1 MDPLLKKMNW
11 KEGMKIRVWNV
22 PTELSELVE
31 SWEKEGLMASE
42 KENPNFM
49 LAFVQTEEEIEK
61 YFSQMH
67 ELSPEDETIWL
78 AYPKGTSKRHKS
90 KINRDKGWKYLG
102 QFEYEG
108 VRQIAIDEDL
118 SALRFRKIRFIK
130 TMTRKFSVRD
140 QK

>member
-11 KEGMKIRVWNV
+11 KEGMKIRIWNV

-31 SWEKEGLMASE
+31 SWEKEGLMAYE
-42 KENPNFM
+42 KEKPDFM
-49 LAFVQTEEEIEK
+49 LAFVHTEQEVEK

-67 ELSPEDETIWL
+67 ELAPEDEAIWL
-78 AYPKGTSKRHKS
+78 AYPKGTSRKYKS
-90 KINRDKGWKYLG
+90 QINRDKGWKFLS

-108 VRQIAIDEDL
+108 VRQIAIDEDW

-130 TMTRKFSVRD
+130 TMTRNFSVKN
-140 QK
+140 Q

>member
-11 KEGMKIRVWNV
+11 KEGMKIRIWNV
-22 PTELSELVE
+22 PTELSDWAE
-31 SWEKEGLMASE
+31 SLEKAGLMASE
-42 KENPNFM
+42 KEKPNFM
-49 LAFVQTEEEIEK
+49 LAFVQTEEEVEK

-67 ELSPEDETIWL
+67 ELSPEDEAIWL
-78 AYPKGTSKRHKS
+78 AYPKGTSRRYKS

-108 VRQIAIDEDL
+108 VRQIAIDEDW

-130 TMTRKFSVRD
+130 TMTRKFSVKN
-140 QK
+140 Q

>member
-11 KEGMKIRVWNV
+11 KEGMKIRIWNV

-31 SWEKEGLMASE
+31 SWEKEGLMAYE
-42 KENPNFM
+42 KEKPDFM
-49 LAFVQTEEEIEK
+49 LAFVHTEQEVEK

-67 ELSPEDETIWL
+67 ELAPEDEAIWL
-78 AYPKGTSKRHKS
+78 AYPKGTSRKYKS
-90 KINRDKGWKYLG
+90 QINREKGSKFLS

-108 VRQIAIDEDL
+108 VRQIAIDEDW

-130 TMTRKFSVRD
+130 TMTRNFSVKN
-140 QK
+140 Q

>member
-1 MDPLLKKMNW
+1 
-11 KEGMKIRVWNV
+11 MKIRVWNV
-22 PTELSELVE
+22 PSELSELVE

-42 KENPNFM
+42 KEKPDFM
-49 LAFVQTEEEIEK
+49 LAFVQTKEEIEK

-67 ELSPEDETIWL
+67 ELASEDEAIWL
-78 AYPKGTSKRHKS
+78 AYPKGTSKRYKS

-108 VRQIAIDEDL
+108 VRQIAIDEDW
-118 SALRFRKIRFIK
+118 SALRFREIRFIK
-130 TMTRKFSVRD
+130 TMTRKFSIKD

>member
-11 KEGMKIRVWNV
+11 KEGMKIRIWNI

-31 SWEKEGLMASE
+31 SWEKEGLTASE
-42 KENPNFM
+42 KENPDFM
-49 LAFVQTEEEIEK
+49 LAFVQTEEEVEK

-67 ELSPEDETIWL
+67 ELSPEDEAIWL
-78 AYPKGTSKRHKS
+78 AYPKGTSKRYKS

-108 VRQIAIDEDL
+108 VRQIAIDEDW

-130 TMTRKFSVRD
+130 TMTRKFSVKN
-140 QK
+140 Q